1 MSDACEREQRSENCA
16 SPKTASGTPSMTLA
30 SAALESQTHNT
41 AAGQQQQQEILSMAT
56 GGGSGSSSTGPSAA
70 GRQQQQQQQQLQLQ
84 QLLNESDMR
93 ELREIKQLLWGD
105 SVREDVFKRW
115 SQGKFSLLHHPH
127 HHGHHGQHHPK
138 YLVRAL
144 FNIHTY

>member
-1 MSDACEREQRSENCA
+1 MSDACEREQRSEKCA

-30 SAALESQTHNT
+30 STALESQTHST
-41 AAGQQQQQEILSMAT
+41 AAGQQQEILSMAS
-56 GGGSGSSSTGPSAA
+56 GGTSGSGPSSTGPSAA
-70 GRQQQQQQQQLQLQ
+70 GRQQQQQQHQQQQQQLHH
-84 QLLNESDMR
+84 ESDMR

-115 SQGKFSLLHHPH
+115 SQGKYSLLHYPH
-127 HHGHHGQHHPK
+127 HHHGQHHPK

>member
-1 MSDACEREQRSENCA
+1 MSDACEREQRSEKCA

-30 SAALESQTHNT
+30 SAALESQTHNS
-41 AAGQQQQQEILSMAT
+41 AAGQQQQQQQEILSMAT
-56 GGGSGSSSTGPSAA
+56 GGGSGPSSTSPSAA
-70 GRQQQQQQQQLQLQ
+70 GRQQQQQQH